1 MAAELQTLKARLAD
15 CRYLLV
21 SVAPFYRSS
30 VGQVWLDPLWHRDLV
45 AHLDYLSDLTVLAP
59 CSPLPTT
66 GTTGLVRIDPTSAP
80 KLRFL
85 EFPSPTST
93 RHAVLMLPKM
103 VAVALSAVRKAD
115 IVHSGVAGWPIPPG
129 LLVNPLAVLL
139 RRHLVIIVESAFWRL
154 SGSGPH
160 SIAARARAQMTEAFG
175 RWSVRHAH
183 LSVFTQPGY
192 LKELSRGARGKCI
205 LTPATLL
212 DDDDILSEEEA
223 KDTWARKE
231 ETPRFILAARLTQ
244 GKGIGVLL
252 DALRM
257 AEAQTLSIEV
267 TLIGSGE
274 LREAALELAGRLRKV
289 RLHILEPVTYGTPFL
304 SLLRD
309 FHAALV
315 PSLTDEQPRIIFDA
329 FSQAV
334 PVLASDT
341 AGHRDLVIPGST
353 GQLFAPG
360 SAEALL
366 VALRRVTDDPSSLLQ
381 MGLAGLEIAAG
392 QTRARMHLDRARQL
406 ANVFKP

>member
-1 MAAELQTLKARLAD
+1 
-15 CRYLLV
+15 
-21 SVAPFYRSS
+21 
-30 VGQVWLDPLWHRDLV
+30 
-45 AHLDYLSDLTVLAP
+45 
-59 CSPLPTT
+59 
-66 GTTGLVRIDPTSAP
+66 
-80 KLRFL
+80 
-85 EFPSPTST
+85 
-93 RHAVLMLPKM
+93 
-103 VAVALSAVRKAD
+103 
-115 IVHSGVAGWPIPPG
+115 
-129 LLVNPLAVLL
+129 
-139 RRHLVIIVESAFWRL
+139 
-154 SGSGPH
+154 
-160 SIAARARAQMTEAFG
+160 
-175 RWSVRHAH
+175 
-183 LSVFTQPGY
+183 
-192 LKELSRGARGKCI
+192 
-205 LTPATLL
+205 
-212 DDDDILSEEEA
+212 
-223 KDTWARKE
+223 
-231 ETPRFILAARLTQ
+231 
-244 GKGIGVLL
+244 
-252 DALRM
+252 M